1 MSVFDLKK
9 GETATVTE
17 VRVDGSAGERLNAL
31 GVRAGNKI
39 TVLAFSIFSSSVLIA
54 VGYNRLAIRGS
65 VAKRI
70 EVAV

>member
-9 GETATVTE
+9 GQTATVS
-17 VRVDGSAGERLNAL
+17 VVKVDGAAGERLNSL

-39 TVLAFSIFSSSVLIA
+39 TVLAFSVFSSSVLIA
-54 VGYNRLAIRGS
+54 VGYNRLAIRKT

>member
-1 MSVFDLKK
+1 M
-9 GETATVTE
+9 TE